1 MTDERPRVL
10 IVEARYYTDVAD
22 QLVNSVITELE
33 AAECTYERL
42 EVPGVFEVPA
52 AILHAMQSDR
62 EYAGA
67 IALGCVIRG
76 ETTHYDHICE
86 EASRALMD
94 ISLSGVPLGFGI
106 LTVENKEQALVRAD
120 PAGKNKG
127 AEIAEACLRMIEIE
141 NMYAEQP

>member
-1 MTDERPRVL
+1 MTDERPKVL

-22 QLVNSVITELE
+22 LLVNSVIAELD
-33 AAECTYERL
+33 AAEGAYERV

-76 ETTHYDHICE
+76 ETSHYDHICE

-106 LTVENKEQALVRAD
+106 LTVENKEQAMVRAD
-120 PAGKNKG
+120 PKAKNKG
-127 AEIAEACLRMIEIE
+127 AEIADACLRMIEIE
-141 NMYAEQP
+141 NMFAE